1 MVGIENYLSE
11 AISCKQKLFK
21 DKELLDTIDK
31 VKNLMLLTFQQKN
44 KILLCGN
51 GGSTCDANHIAE
63 ELTGKYS
70 LERPPL
76 AAISIN
82 DAAHITCTAND
93 YGFEK
98 IFERAVEALGKE
110 KGILFAFSTSGNSK
124 NVINAVSK
132 AKELN
137 IKTVGFLGKDGGK
150 LKELCDIALVCPS
163 QKTSH
168 IQEMHITIGHLL
180 IELVENEMFR
190 ENGI

>member
-1 MVGIENYLSE
+1 MVEIEKYLSQ
-11 AISCKQKLFK
+11 AITCKQKLLG
-21 DKELLDTIDK
+21 DPILLDKIDA
-31 VKNLMLLTFQQKN
+31 VKNLMITTFKQKN

-63 ELTGKYS
+63 ELTGRYS
-70 LERPPL
+70 LDRPPL
-76 AAISIN
+76 AAISLS

-98 IFERAVEALGKE
+98 IFERAVEALAK
-110 KGILFAFSTSGNSK
+110 KNDLLFAFSTSGNSA
-124 NVINAVSK
+124 NVVNAVYK

-137 IKTVGFLGKDGGK
+137 VKSIGFLGNDGGK
-150 LKELCDIALVCPS
+150 LKDICDIALCCPS

-180 IELVENEMFR
+180 IEMVEKQLFKE
-190 ENGI
+190 